1 MSRIDEALL
10 GLARAPLPGALDG
23 LEETVLARVAGMGR
37 IPLGR
42 AHGGFAA
49 GVLMSALMLG
59 VAGGGGFT
67 ANPARAAGQ
76 SMPFGLDTP
85 LAPSTLLV
93 GAR

>member
-1 MSRIDEALL
+1 MNRIDEALL
-10 GLARAPLPGALDG
+10 GLARAPLPDALDG
-23 LEETVLARVAGMGR
+23 LEEMVLARVAGMG
-37 IPLGR
+37 PTPFGR

-49 GVLMSALMLG
+49 GVLMSALVLG
-59 VAGGGGFT
+59 VAGGGFT